1 MAWAFW
7 KDKTGTVRSFMAGIS
22 LSPVQSA
29 CAAHR
34 FRPPD
39 LKVFDGQQQK
49 TVPEK
54 RKEASKNL
62 TKQ

>member
-1 MAWAFW
+1 
-7 KDKTGTVRSFMAGIS
+7 MAGGVVLVLGIAVS

-34 FRPPD
+34 FWPPD

-62 TKQ
+62 TE